1 MYNNHKR
8 ENVERV
14 LTSMDQHGRVL
25 IPAPIRVRFNMH
37 PGEKITIKIENNE
50 VKIINSDNVIDEIH
64 KIFMKNQHNKKI
76 SIVDDFIAN
85 KRQEYFIEEA
95 RSKK

>member
-1 MYNNHKR
+1 M
-8 ENVERV
+8 
-14 LTSMDQHGRVL
+14 
-25 IPAPIRVRFNMH
+25 
-37 PGEKITIKIENNE
+37 
-50 VKIINSDNVIDEIH
+50 IDEIH
-64 KIFMKNQHNKKI
+64 KIFMKNQHNKKS

>member
-8 ENVERV
+8 KNVERV

-25 IPAPIRVRFNMH
+25 IPVSIRERFNMH
-37 PGEKITIKIENNE
+37 PGEKITIEIQDNE
-50 VKIINSDNVIDEIH
+50 VKIINVDNVIDEIH
-64 KIFMKNQHNKKI
+64 KIFMKNQHNKKS

-85 KRQEYFIEEA
+85 KRQEYFREEA

>member
-1 MYNNHKR
+1 
-8 ENVERV
+8 
-14 LTSMDQHGRVL
+14 
-25 IPAPIRVRFNMH
+25 MH
-37 PGEKITIKIENNE
+37 PGEKITIEIENNE
-50 VKIINSDNVIDEIH
+50 VKIINVDNMIDEMH

-95 RSKK
+95 RSKKNI